1 MHTTELT
8 GVIAEHVAAVNAFDI
23 EAVAATFAPDAY
35 VNDDRREISGID
47 AIRAWVAKEIVGD
60 RVTIEV
66 TEVREHHGTTIVRG
80 RYDGTY
86 DKSKLP
92 PGDLILTS
100 YIRVEGGKIVEMYIV
115 RVQ

>member
-1 MHTTELT
+1 MQ
-8 GVIAEHVAAVNAFDI
+8 FW
-23 EAVAATFAPDAY
+23 
-35 VNDDRREISGID
+35 GID
-47 AIRAWVAKEIVGD
+47 AIRAWIAKEIVGD

-92 PGDLILTS
+92 PGDLILTN
-100 YIRVEGGKIVEMYIV
+100 YFRVEGGKIVEMYV
-115 RVQ
+115 MRVQ

>member
-1 MHTTELT
+1 MHKIIEQ
-8 GVIAEHVAAVNAFDI
+8 HFAAYNLFDTDAI
-23 EAVAATFAPDAY
+23 MATYAPDALVY
-35 VNDDRREISGID
+35 DVNREFWGTD

-60 RVTIEV
+60 RVTVEV

-100 YIRVEGGKIVEMYIV
+100 YVRVRDDKIVEMYIV
-115 RVQ
+115 RVV

>member
-1 MHTTELT
+1 MHKIIEDHFTAYNRFDADA
-8 GVIAEHVAAVNAFDI
+8 IVA
-23 EAVAATFAPDAY
+23 TYAPDALVY
-35 VNDDRREISGID
+35 DFNGEFWGID
-47 AIRAWVAKEIVGD
+47 AIRSWIAKEIVGD

-92 PGDLILTS
+92 PGDLILTN
-100 YIRVEGGKIVEMYIV
+100 YIRVEGGKIVEMHIV

>member
-1 MHTTELT
+1 MQKTIEDHFAAYNRLDTDA
-8 GVIAEHVAAVNAFDI
+8 IVA
-23 EAVAATFAPDAY
+23 TYAPDAFVY
-35 VNDDRREISGID
+35 DVNREFWGTD
-47 AIRAWVAKEIVGD
+47 AIRAWIASDIVGA

-66 TEVREHHGTTIVRG
+66 LEVREHHGTTIVRG

-92 PGDLILTS
+92 PGDLILTN
-100 YIRVEGGKIVEMYIV
+100 YIRVEGGKIVEMHIV

>member
-1 MHTTELT
+1 MQKTIEDHFAAYNKFDTDA
-8 GVIAEHVAAVNAFDI
+8 IVA
-23 EAVAATFAPDAY
+23 TYAPDAFVY
-35 VNDDRREISGID
+35 DVNREFWGTD
-47 AIRAWVAKEIVGD
+47 AIRAWIASDIVGP

-66 TEVREHHGTTIVRG
+66 LEVREHHGTTIVRG

-92 PGDLILTS
+92 PGDLILTN
-100 YIRVEGGKIVEMYIV
+100 YIRVEGGKIVEMHIV

>member
-1 MHTTELT
+1 MHKIIEDHFAAYNRFD
-8 GVIAEHVAAVNAFDI
+8 GDAIVA
-23 EAVAATFAPDAY
+23 TYAPDALVY
-35 VNDDRREISGID
+35 DFNREFWGID
-47 AIRAWVAKEIVGD
+47 AIRAWIAKEIVGD

>member
-1 MHTTELT
+1 MQKIIEDHFAAYNKFDTDA
-8 GVIAEHVAAVNAFDI
+8 IVA
-23 EAVAATFAPDAY
+23 TYAPDALVY
-35 VNDDRREISGID
+35 DVNREFWGTD

-92 PGDLILTS
+92 PGDLVLTN

>member
-1 MHTTELT
+1 MQK
-8 GVIAEHVAAVNAFDI
+8 II
-23 EAVAATFAPDAY
+23 EAHFAAYNKFDTDAIVATYAPDALVY
-35 VNDDRREISGID
+35 DVNREFWGTD
-47 AIRAWVAKEIVGD
+47 AIRAWVAADIVGA
-60 RVTIEV
+60 RVTIEL

-92 PGDLILTS
+92 PGDLILTN
-100 YIRVEGGKIVEMYIV
+100 YIRVEGDKIVEMYIA

>member
-1 MHTTELT
+1 MRTVVACTRSSKSISPPTTRSTPTPSSRRTRADAL
-8 GVIAEHVAAVNAFDI
+8 VYDVN
-23 EAVAATFAPDAY
+23 
-35 VNDDRREISGID
+35 REFWGTD
-47 AIRAWVAKEIVGD
+47 AIRAWVAKEIVGE

-92 PGDLILTS
+92 PGDLILTN
-100 YIRVEGGKIVEMYIV
+100 YIRV
-115 RVQ
+115 

>member
-1 MHTTELT
+1 MHKIIEDYFAGYNRFDTDA
-8 GVIAEHVAAVNAFDI
+8 IVA
-23 EAVAATFAPDAY
+23 TYAPDALVY
-35 VNDDRREISGID
+35 DVNREFRGID

-66 TEVREHHGTTIVRG
+66 TEVQEHHGTTIVRG

-92 PGDLILTS
+92 PGDLILTN
-100 YIRVEGGKIVEMYIV
+100 YIRVESDKIVEMYVV
-115 RVQ
+115 RIQ

>member
-1 MHTTELT
+1 VTPGST
-8 GVIAEHVAAVNAFDI
+8 
-23 EAVAATFAPDAY
+23 
-35 VNDDRREISGID
+35 
-47 AIRAWVAKEIVGD
+47 

-92 PGDLILTS
+92 PGDLIAGARPWL
-100 YIRVEGGKIVEMYIV
+100 RRRARHRCRRCQGLGGQGHRKQGTA
-115 RVQ
+115 RHRGADLD

>member
-1 MHTTELT
+1 MHKIIEDHFAAYNRFDTDA
-8 GVIAEHVAAVNAFDI
+8 IVATYASDALVYDVN
-23 EAVAATFAPDAY
+23 
-35 VNDDRREISGID
+35 REFWGAD
-47 AIRAWVAKEIVGD
+47 AIRAWVAKDITGE

-92 PGDLILTS
+92 PGDLILTN
-100 YIRVEGGKIVEMYIV
+100 YIRVEGGKIVEMHIV